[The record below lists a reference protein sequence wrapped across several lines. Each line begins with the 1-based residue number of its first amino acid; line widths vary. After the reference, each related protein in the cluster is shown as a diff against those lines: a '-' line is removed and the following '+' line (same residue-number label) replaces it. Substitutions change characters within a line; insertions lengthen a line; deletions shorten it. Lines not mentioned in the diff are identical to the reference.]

1 MVTHH
6 ESIRCLKMLF
16 ASLLVLLVQVVCLA
30 TAYTSRESVISTAM
44 QASLNTLFLNAYH
57 RGVALIDYSGTVS
70 NTPLTNNYLHSYV
83 NITGDTQ
90 EAIYGTVK
98 R

>member
-1 MVTHH
+1 
-6 ESIRCLKMLF
+6 MLF
-16 ASLLVLLVQVVCLA
+16 ASLLVILVQLA
-30 TAYTSRESVISTAM
+30 AAYTSRESVISAAM
-44 QASLNTLFLNAYH
+44 QSSLNNLFLNAYH
-57 RGVALIDYSGTVS
+57 RGVALLDFSGAVP
-70 NTPLTNNYLHSYV
+70 NIPLTNNYLHSYV